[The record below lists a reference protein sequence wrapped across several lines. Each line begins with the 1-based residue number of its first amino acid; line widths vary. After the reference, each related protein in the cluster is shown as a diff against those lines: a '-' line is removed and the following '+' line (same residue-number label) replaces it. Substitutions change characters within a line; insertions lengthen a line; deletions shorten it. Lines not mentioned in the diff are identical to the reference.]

1 MDNEGQSKAGNPA
14 GLDAQNLVKITE
26 TTHRG
31 EDVVRNAA
39 SDAAAKA
46 AQALAS
52 ADLKLPT
59 RDH

>member
-1 MDNEGQSKAGNPA
+1 VTAP
-14 GLDAQNLVKITE
+14 LHDAKEIV
-26 TTHRG
+26 TTVHTG
-31 EDVVRNAA
+31 DDVVGNAA

-59 RDH
+59 RDN